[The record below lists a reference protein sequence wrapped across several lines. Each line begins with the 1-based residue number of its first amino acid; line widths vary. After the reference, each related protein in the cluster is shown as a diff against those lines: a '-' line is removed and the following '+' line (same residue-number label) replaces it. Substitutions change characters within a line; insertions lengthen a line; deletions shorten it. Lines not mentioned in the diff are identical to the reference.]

1 MEVKDQ
7 LETAHSNIKHYKA
20 AYQKEKIK
28 FESFV
33 NLAPVGIAVNSL
45 KDGAFHYVNN
55 EFSYITGYTVD
66 EINAIDYWKITP
78 NKYKEQEEKQLL
90 NLISN
95 GRYGPYEKEYIH
107 KNGSAFPVRLS
118 GIKVTDDNGDD
129 SIWSVVQ
136 DTSEQKN
143 TEQQL
148 LDAIEKA
155 DSLALRIQLANTSAQ
170 IGVWEWDL
178 IKNEL
183 IWDDLMFKLYGISQ
197 EQFPQVY
204 EGWANA
210 VHPDDL
216 EFASS
221 QLQSAIEGKSEYEP
235 EFRIVLPN
243 SDIRTLKASAK
254 IIRDDSG
261 KPLKVIG
268 VNYDVTEKV
277 KAIEISENARIE
289 AENASKSK
297 SDFLANMSHEI
308 RTPMNAILGGL
319 QLLEN
324 TSLSTDL
331 RKILANA
338 TSSAKSLLTIINDIL
353 DYSKVESNKI
363 ELEKAALS
371 IVGILDSV
379 KYDLDALISNKGIN
393 FEVVIDE
400 KFHDNWVGDLVRVKQ
415 IILNLASN
423 AVKFT
428 HQGGVKIGVK
438 CVNYNN
444 QQAIHFKVAD
454 SGIGMNE
461 EAQRIIF
468 ERFSQADTSTT
479 RKYGGTGLGMSIT
492 VSLVKLMNG
501 TIELSSEA
509 EQGTVID
516 VILPLEKSKKT
527 AKNVQIKSLTPPN
540 LKGKRI
546 LIAEDNMINQML
558 INTMLKETEA
568 ELVTVENG
576 ALAVD
581 AFTKST
587 FDLVL
592 MDIHM
597 PIMDGVEAFTSIKA
611 LNEHCIPVIALTA
624 NVMVED
630 VRRYIE
636 IGFTA
641 HVPKPIELS
650 TLYGT
655 LMAYQ

>member
-1 MEVKDQ
+1 
-7 LETAHSNIKHYKA
+7 
-20 AYQKEKIK
+20 
-28 FESFV
+28 
-33 NLAPVGIAVNSL
+33 
-45 KDGAFHYVNN
+45 
-55 EFSYITGYTVD
+55 
-66 EINAIDYWKITP
+66 
-78 NKYKEQEEKQLL
+78 
-90 NLISN
+90 
-95 GRYGPYEKEYIH
+95 
-107 KNGSAFPVRLS
+107 
-118 GIKVTDDNGDD
+118 
-129 SIWSVVQ
+129 
-136 DTSEQKN
+136 
-143 TEQQL
+143 
-148 LDAIEKA
+148 
-155 DSLALRIQLANTSAQ
+155 
-170 IGVWEWDL
+170 
-178 IKNEL
+178 
-183 IWDDLMFKLYGISQ
+183 
-197 EQFPQVY
+197 
-204 EGWANA
+204 
-210 VHPDDL
+210 
-216 EFASS
+216 
-221 QLQSAIEGKSEYEP
+221 
-235 EFRIVLPN
+235 
-243 SDIRTLKASAK
+243 
-254 IIRDDSG
+254 
-261 KPLKVIG
+261 
-268 VNYDVTEKV
+268 
-277 KAIEISENARIE
+277 
-289 AENASKSK
+289 
-297 SDFLANMSHEI
+297 
-308 RTPMNAILGGL
+308 MNAILGGL